1 MVNIETLI
9 FMDANEATLLLY
21 GYTRKEF
28 PTMNLKDI
36 RPESELENI
45 QKALD
50 EGNVDPEAITQQQVV
65 HQKKDGEL
73 MDVLVRRAPFRF
85 KGVKNN
91 IVIATDMTGKLIY
104 VKARPAKWKTT
115 KNILDAVACHPSTA
129 SQDIG
134 INPNIY

>member
-1 MVNIETLI
+1 MWMVNIETLI

-65 HQKKDGEL
+65 PKKDGEL
-73 MDVLVRRAPFRF
+73 MDVLVRRALSRF

-91 IVIATDMTGKLIY
+91 IVKATDMTKKLIY
-104 VKARPAKWKTT
+104 VKAIDQQNEKLQKM
-115 KNILDAVACHPSTA
+115 S
-129 SQDIG
+129 
-134 INPNIY
+134 